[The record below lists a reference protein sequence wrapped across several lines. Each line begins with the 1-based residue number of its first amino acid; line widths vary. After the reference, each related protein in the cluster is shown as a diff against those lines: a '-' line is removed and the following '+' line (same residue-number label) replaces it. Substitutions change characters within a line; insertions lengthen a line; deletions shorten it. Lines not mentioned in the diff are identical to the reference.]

1 MQRKLNN
8 KSFLISV
15 RVWQPSDE
23 LLIMIYYIGEMQN
36 AFEMFSIRDC
46 SSSLVSI
53 VYFVLNIIEI
63 STEMEAN
70 SKMFLQNIKKD
81 IT

>member
-1 MQRKLNN
+1 MQRKLNH

-36 AFEMFSIRDC
+36 AFEMFSIKDC